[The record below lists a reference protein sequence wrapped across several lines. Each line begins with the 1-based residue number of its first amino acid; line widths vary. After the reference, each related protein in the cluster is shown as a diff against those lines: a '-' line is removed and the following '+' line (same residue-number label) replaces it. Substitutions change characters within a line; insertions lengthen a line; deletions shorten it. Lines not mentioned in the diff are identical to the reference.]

1 MNTPDSP
8 IVVFDS
14 GLGGISVLR
23 ALAREL
29 PRERFVYFGDS
40 ANAPYGTRS
49 TAQIRRLTL
58 ENLERLDRDH
68 GFKAAVIACNTATS
82 AAITQL
88 RERFSQPVIGIEPA
102 LKLAAERHP
111 GGSIVVMA
119 TQTTLREKK
128 YAALAA
134 QYGRGCRVYA
144 LPCPRL
150 VEYVESFAQDSPEAE
165 RYLRRRLSR
174 FLHDPPDALVLGCTH
189 FPFAAPA
196 LRRLF
201 PASTEL
207 LDGSRG
213 TAQQTRRV
221 LHERGLLRE
230 TGEGSVEFYCSLDTP
245 EQLARMR
252 ELYAASL

>member
-1 MNTPDSP
+1 MEWNNAP

-14 GLGGISVLR
+14 GLGGLSVLR
-23 ALAREL
+23 ALVREL

-49 TAQIRRLTL
+49 TSQIRQLTL
-58 ENLERLDRDH
+58 SNLERLERDF

-82 AAITQL
+82 AAISQL
-88 RERFSQPVIGIEPA
+88 RERFRQPIIGLEPA

-119 TQTTLREKK
+119 TQTTLHEKK

-134 QYGRGCRVYA
+134 QYAANCRVTD

-150 VEYVESFAQDSPEAE
+150 VEYVEQGAQSSPEAE
-165 RYLRRRLSR
+165 RYLRWRLSR
-174 FLHDPPDALVLGCTH
+174 FIKQPPDAVVLGCTH
-189 FPFAAPA
+189 FPFAAPV

-201 PASTEL
+201 PEKTEL

-213 TAQQTRRV
+213 AACRTRS
-221 LHERGLLRE
+221 LLAERGLLRSE
-230 TGEGSVEFYCSLDTP
+230 GEGSVELYSSIDT
-245 EQLARMR
+245 EAQKTRAERLFKMD
-252 ELYAASL
+252 L